1 MKQSQV
7 IAVNPEV
14 SSLAKQVAAN
24 LMRTYDTN
32 NSTALENSEVA
43 SAQIDAYRAIGRV
56 YVPTQFDIAGYGSTL
71 DANADGKVT
80 LYDLEKVC
88 ERYIGMWAAMYPQV
102 KKTEEVKKAAVVWT
116 EEELLKRSEI
126 RKQISF
132 IRQLFEKFDTDRS
145 GSIGAHEVNNLLEE
159 TYKIMGITRK
169 FTTEDVRSFMK
180 MMDKNLDD
188 QITYKEYEDSIIN
201 SLMRKNINIV

>member
-1 MKQSQV
+1 MKQSQT
-7 IAVNPEV
+7 IIINPEV
-14 SSLAKQVAAN
+14 SSLARQVAAN
-24 LMRTYDTN
+24 LMRTYDVN

-43 SAQIDAYRAIGRV
+43 NAQIDAYRSIGRV
-56 YVPTQFDIAGYGSTL
+56 YVPTQFDIAGFGAQL

-80 LYDLEKVC
+80 LYDIERVC
-88 ERYIGMWAAMYPQV
+88 ERYIGMWTAMYPQV
-102 KKTEEVKKAAVVWT
+102 KRVEEVKKATYVDEDAMR
-116 EEELLKRSEI
+116 RSEI

-145 GSIGAHEVNNLLEE
+145 GSIGASEVNKLLEE

-169 FTTEDVRSFMK
+169 FTSEDVRSFMK

-188 QITYKEYEDSIIN
+188 QITYTEYEDSIIN

>member
-7 IAVNPEV
+7 IMINSEV

-43 SAQIDAYRAIGRV
+43 AAQIDAYRAIGRV

-80 LYDLEKVC
+80 LADLEKVC
-88 ERYIGMWAAMYPQV
+88 ERYIGMWAAMYPQA
-102 KKTEEVKKAAVVWT
+102 KKTEEVKKAVVYT
-116 EEELLKRSEI
+116 PEELMRRSEI

-132 IRQLFEKFDTDRS
+132 IKQLFDKFDTDRS
-145 GSIGAHEVNNLLEE
+145 GSIGRHEVHNLLEE
-159 TYKIMGITRK
+159 TYKIMGINRK
-169 FTTEDVRSFMK
+169 FSEEDVASFMK
-180 MMDKNLDD
+180 MMDKNVDD

>member
-1 MKQSQV
+1 M
-7 IAVNPEV
+7 VNPEV

-43 SAQIDAYRAIGRV
+43 AAQIDAYRAIGRV

-80 LYDLEKVC
+80 LADLEKVC
-88 ERYIGMWAAMYPQV
+88 ERYIGMWTAMYPQV
-102 KKTEEVKKAAVVWT
+102 KRTEEVKKAVVYT
-116 EEELLKRSEI
+116 PEELMRRSEI

-132 IRQLFEKFDTDRS
+132 IKQLFDKFDTDRS
-145 GSIGAHEVNNLLEE
+145 GSIGRHEVHNLLEE
-159 TYKIMGITRK
+159 TYKIMGINRK
-169 FTTEDVRSFMK
+169 FSEEDVASFMK
-180 MMDKNLDD
+180 MMDKNVDD